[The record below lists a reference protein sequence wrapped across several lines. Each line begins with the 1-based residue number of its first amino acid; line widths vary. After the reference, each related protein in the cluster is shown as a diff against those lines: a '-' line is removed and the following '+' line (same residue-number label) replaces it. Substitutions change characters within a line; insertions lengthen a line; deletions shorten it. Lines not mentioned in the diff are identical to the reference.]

1 MRPLGEV
8 GMLTR
13 GECGVIGINALLLF
27 LKGMKEMGVGMSGL
41 DLLGGD
47 RVIDNYG
54 MRRELSLFYFSLVY
68 FRPLV
73 FWIP

>member
-1 MRPLGEV
+1 
-8 GMLTR
+8 
-13 GECGVIGINALLLF
+13 
-27 LKGMKEMGVGMSGL
+27 MGVGTSGL

-54 MRRELSLFYFSLVY
+54 MRRELLLISFPLV
-68 FRPLV
+68 PLCSLV